1 MADKIPRSFPID
13 SLIIAYFITLAGR
26 YIERYLWIYVCFL
39 LLLPE
44 MSVGISHISK
54 KEFNL

>member
-1 MADKIPRSFPID
+1 MADKIPRSFPIG

-26 YIERYLWIYVCFL
+26 YIEHYYAYMYAFL

-54 KEFNL
+54 ERFI